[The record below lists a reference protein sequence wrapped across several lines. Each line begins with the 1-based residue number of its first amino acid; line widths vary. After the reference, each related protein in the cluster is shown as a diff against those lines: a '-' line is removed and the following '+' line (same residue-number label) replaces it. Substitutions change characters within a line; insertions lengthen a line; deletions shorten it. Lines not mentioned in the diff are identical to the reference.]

1 MQVFFS
7 TLGQSYHCCIK
18 IEEHHVTNQ
27 RTTSR
32 AQLMNRKRQK
42 QVTAVSKPTHWKWNR
57 ACSLVTRPRTWRSL
71 STSHV
76 AVQVSSAISAT
87 PATQRECGC
96 HQVPRLPRNWSAD
109 VTKCHACHA
118 KCHSV
123 TGDQWDPS
131 APPDPAQCH
140 KCHACHTKRKSMWA
154 SATLYVKDCVC
165 VSKIVCDKVACQRLC
180 VLTIVCNKA
189 VVKDC
194 VRQSCVCVCV
204 SKIVCDKVVWQSCC
218 VKDCVCVT
226 KLLCE
231 RLCVWQSCVWQSCV
245 WKIVCVCVLKI
256 VCNKAVVKDCVR
268 QSCVCVSKIVCDKV
282 VWQSC
287 CVKDCVC
294 VTKLLCERLCVW
306 QSCVWQS
313 CVWKIVC
320 VCVCRRLCVY
330 DKVVVW
336 KIVCVTKLLCER
348 LCVCDKVVCD
358 KVVCDKLSL
367 CVSVC
372 QRLRVT
378 KLCVKDCV
386 CVTKWR
392 RRTEEEERTGYRTKN
407 NQKQAPHTKTNG

>member
-1 MQVFFS
+1 MQVFFPRWVKATTAASRLKS
-7 TLGQSYHCCIK
+7 TMLQISEQPAAHSWW
-18 IEEHHVTNQ
+18 IE
-27 RTTSR
+27 
-32 AQLMNRKRQK
+32 KDKK

-180 VLTIVCNKA
+180 VL
-189 VVKDC
+189 
-194 VRQSCVCVCV
+194 
-204 SKIVCDKVVWQSCC
+204 
-218 VKDCVCVT
+218 
-226 KLLCE
+226 
-231 RLCVWQSCVWQSCV
+231 
-245 WKIVCVCVLKI
+245 KI

-268 QSCVCVSKIVCDKV
+268 QSCVCV
-282 VWQSC
+282 
-287 CVKDCVC
+287 KDCVRQSC

-306 QSCVWQS
+306 QSCYVKD
-313 CVWKIVC
+313 CVCDKVVYDKVVCERLCVCWRLCVTKLLSKIVC
-320 VCVCRRLCVY
+320 DKVVCVCQRLCATKLC

-336 KIVCVTKLLCER
+336 KIVCV
-348 LCVCDKVVCD
+348 CDKVVMW
-358 KVVCDKLSL
+358 KIVCVTKL
-367 CVSVC
+367 CM
-372 QRLRVT
+372 T

-386 CVTKWR
+386 CVCWRLCVTKLLSKIVCDKVVCVCQR
-392 RRTEEEERTGYRTKN
+392 LCATKLCD
-407 NQKQAPHTKTNG
+407 KVVVWKIVCV